1 MKYIVALVLLLTLTL
16 TGRAQQSN
24 PAIQVEVTGE
34 GSPLLLI
41 PGFTVP
47 GESWNTVVEAL
58 QNDYQCHVVTI
69 AGFGGKKPIEF
80 PWLPEVSKALH
91 DYIATAELEDVTV
104 MGHSL
109 GGTLATWL
117 ASREDSKVGRIIL
130 VDALPATGALMF
142 PNYHPDNFVYESPYN
157 KQQLGMNAEQ
167 FEQMAT
173 MMAKGMSL
181 NEQAQQQIK
190 SWIIQADRETYVYG
204 YTDYLKMDLRE
215 DLKNI
220 NIPVT
225 ILAADK
231 PYGKEAALNTYKQQ
245 YANLTDYELIMAENS
260 GHFIMF
266 DQPDWFLEQVQKILS
281 SN

>member
-1 MKYIVALVLLLTLTL
+1 
-16 TGRAQQSN
+16 
-24 PAIQVEVTGE
+24 
-34 GSPLLLI
+34 
-41 PGFTVP
+41 
-47 GESWNTVVEAL
+47 
-58 QNDYQCHVVTI
+58 
-69 AGFGGKKPIEF
+69 
-80 PWLPEVSKALH
+80 
-91 DYIATAELEDVTV
+91 
-104 MGHSL
+104 
-109 GGTLATWL
+109 
-117 ASREDSKVGRIIL
+117 
-130 VDALPATGALMF
+130 
-142 PNYHPDNFVYESPYN
+142 
-157 KQQLGMNAEQ
+157 MNAEQ